1 MSYSIFMKNHKH
13 CLTLCN
19 LQRRSYVHITVCVCL
34 ASILMQ
40 SPRYTVP
47 PKSKCAKRSR
57 ALSADQACSGGANI
71 GELLINRSAILDTA
85 RISRLH
91 SYLCSSQKC
100 FNKYVRTFSDC
111 IVDVSGS
118 RQNATARKLVSFHAC
133 TLYLCS
139 SLNTLTFNVNFGV
152 FAIFVLANK

>member
-1 MSYSIFMKNHKH
+1 MY
-13 CLTLCN
+13 TLLC
-19 LQRRSYVHITVCVCL
+19 VCVCL
-34 ASILMQ
+34 ASVLMQ
-40 SPRYTVP
+40 SPRNTVP
-47 PKSKCAKRSR
+47 PKSKCANRSR
-57 ALSADQACSGGANI
+57 ALSADQACSGGTNI
-71 GELLINRSAILDTA
+71 GELMINRSAILDTA

-139 SLNTLTFNVNFGV
+139 SLHTLTFNVNFGV
-152 FAIFVLANK
+152 FATIVLGSM